1 MVEKLTRQPP
11 FPEDMAQQCREW
23 RTERI
28 GWVIMALLVLAALL
42 GLFARGPLSEST
54 IASSDG
60 ALRVDYERFGHK
72 TARTQFVITLARAP
86 QDTRIRLSPSFLQT
100 YDIEV
105 LYPVPL
111 RSASGAAGLE
121 LVFAPSATGDLTV
134 HVAGRPN
141 RFGMASLWVEA
152 SNQNRASFTQLIY
165 P

>member
-1 MVEKLTRQPP
+1 
-11 FPEDMAQQCREW
+11 
-23 RTERI
+23 
-28 GWVIMALLVLAALL
+28 
-42 GLFARGPLSEST
+42 LSSRSC
-54 IASSDG
+54 A
-60 ALRVDYERFGHK
+60 
-72 TARTQFVITLARAP
+72 
-86 QDTRIRLSPSFLQT
+86 SFLQT

-141 RFGMASLWVEA
+141 RFGIASLWVEA